1 MPCSWPSWSPPKADR
16 VAVGGMGMPPTARI
30 ETSPITGGAVILA
43 AMKNRAPGA
52 VRPLKYVSTLL
63 LALASS
69 SAMALGLGDIRVLSK
84 PGQPLL
90 AEIPVISAD
99 PSELENLR
107 VALASPATFARVG
120 LEPPSG
126 LVSELQ
132 FELTRNAQG
141 RAVVR
146 VSSQAPVATPS
157 LNFLIEADWGQG
169 RLVREYSALVDAP
182 NSAATVA
189 EPEIV
194 APAGAM
200 SNAIIRGPAPEA
212 APVAATPSRG
222 AQPATTPRPAAP
234 RAAATAPV
242 AADGSVTVQRG
253 QTLSQIAGSLAREQ
267 GINRDQAMIALLRA
281 NPDAFIRGNVNLL
294 KQGAVLRTPG
304 ADGVAQI
311 DAKQAAA
318 IVREHTAQWRQS
330 RAAIPQPAD
339 SGVAA
344 APAPATAAPAATQ
357 GARLE
362 IAPAVAAAGTT
373 AGTTTGTAA
382 GTEGDMLANEQLRQ
396 AKEDVATRD
405 AEIQELRERVAELEK
420 LKAQQASL
428 IEMRDT
434 DLAAAQ
440 QRLEQAPGTRDSAGG
455 GWYWLGLVV
464 LLLVVGGWALVRRRK
479 PSPLPPLA
487 RDGLD
492 GASLAAAVPAADQG
506 DELAAQRDDAHR
518 LPDEQAVADADVYA
532 GLRREPVFSP
542 TPSMHDA
549 EPQVP
554 LDDPRWSAPATDE
567 APVLPE
573 VEPTAASAYGIEADA
588 QHVTVDDAL
597 FRDPAPLIEPP
608 AHALEAQAHPSFR
621 GVFEFPDESVTG
633 EEPRLDASDD
643 HAGFDAAPAIAS
655 ADDTARADDIAD
667 AAAPPA
673 DEAPIAPVGSPG
685 RDRLEL
691 AIAYLDLGDAETA
704 RTLLHEVAVGA
715 DPHSQAEA
723 RELLARLG

>member
-1 MPCSWPSWSPPKADR
+1 MRCSWPSWSLPKADR
-16 VAVGGMGMPPTARI
+16 AVVGGMGMLPTTRI

-146 VSSQAPVATPS
+146 VSSHAPVATPS

-182 NSAATVA
+182 NSAAAVA

-200 SNAIIRGPAPEA
+200 SNAIIREPEPQA
-212 APVAATPSRG
+212 APVAVTPPRRTE
-222 AQPATTPRPAAP
+222 PATTPRPVAP
-234 RAAATAPV
+234 RAASAAPV

-267 GINRDQAMIALLRA
+267 GVNRDQAMIALLRA
-281 NPDAFIRGNVNLL
+281 NPEAFIRGNVNLL

-304 ADGVAQI
+304 AEGLAGI
-311 DAKQAAA
+311 DAQQAAA

-344 APAPATAAPAATQ
+344 VPSPAPAAPTAAGQ

-420 LKAQQASL
+420 LKAQQQSL
-428 IEMRDT
+428 ITLKDNE
-434 DLAAAQ
+434 LAAAQ
-440 QRLEQAPGTRDSAGG
+440 QGLEQAPGPRDSAGG

-479 PSPLPPLA
+479 PSPLPPLS

-492 GASLAAAVPAADQG
+492 GMALAAAVPAADDV
-506 DELAAQRDDAHR
+506 DELAAQQEDVQRV
-518 LPDEQAVADADVYA
+518 PDEEAVAEADVYA
-532 GLRREPVFSP
+532 GLRREPVFP
-542 TPSMHDA
+542 LAPSAHDA
-549 EPQVP
+549 DPRDP
-554 LDDPRWSAPATDE
+554 LDDPRWSDTATDE

-573 VEPTAASAYGIEADA
+573 VEATAASAYSIEADA
-588 QHVTVDDAL
+588 QHVNVDEAL
-597 FRDPAPLIEPP
+597 FRAPAPLIEPP
-608 AHALEAQAHPSFR
+608 AHALEAAAQPSFR
-621 GVFEFPDESVTG
+621 GVFEFPDE
-633 EEPRLDASDD
+633 
-643 HAGFDAAPAIAS
+643 
-655 ADDTARADDIAD
+655 TATAER
-667 AAAPPA
+667 PA
-673 DEAPIAPVGSPG
+673 DEDDHTLGADVAPVMATHDDTTEGADPVADNAPVAPIGSPG